1 MSNKELNNFIYE
13 DDYLRYESYLK
24 GFSKEKFDEFD
35 AIAEKVGL
43 DSKIKDLMDS
53 QIVNETENQAA
64 LHHEYR
70 EMYKWDSDEALPD
83 NFMSSSKNYD
93 FGNPSDGIDFY
104 DNIEAELRKDDDE
117 VNIISI
123 GIGGSFEGP
132 RLMLESNTYT
142 NRYHKRFEGLNF
154 HFLTGPD
161 PDEFKMKVSHLN
173 PSKTFFIVF
182 SKSFKTIETLE
193 MLKIAIKWSGD
204 MNKFLALTSN
214 NDGPKQY
221 GISNIHTF
229 DKEIG
234 GRYSI
239 WLEDIESMFGGR
251 WTANGRLFT
260 GGGAMADYQLLSNKK
275 YFDFVKYLSFSDIW
289 MNNFNGKHTR
299 VILSYIWNL
308 RSLPDYFQQLEMESL
323 GKPNNSS
330 SRFKKT
336 GQIIFGGYGP
346 KAEHSYLQL
355 LHQGTQDICAD
366 IITCNNYESDIEYA
380 KAVTQAKLLSEGAEG
395 LPHNE
400 KINGNVPVNL
410 FFIKKNKELK
420 EGWDLV
426 SEKTLGYLIATWE
439 HRTFITATMLGIN
452 PFDQFGVNAGKKYT
466 LARKFIKDSS

>member
-1 MSNKELNNFIYE
+1 MSKKELNSFIYE
-13 DDYLRYESYLK
+13 DEYLRYESFLK
-24 GFSKEKFDEFD
+24 SFSKEKFDEFD

-43 DSKIKDLMDS
+43 DSRIKDLLNS
-53 QIVNETENQAA
+53 KIVNETENQAA

-70 EMYKWDSDEALPD
+70 EMYKWDRDGALPD

-93 FGNPSDGIDFY
+93 FGNPSDGVDFY
-104 DNIEAELRKDDDE
+104 NNIDAELCKDGD

-142 NRYHKRFEGLNF
+142 NRYHQRFKGLNF
-154 HFLTGPD
+154 YFLTGPD
-161 PDEFKMKVSHLN
+161 PNEFKMKVSDLD

-204 MNKFLALTSN
+204 MSKFLALTSN

-251 WTANGRLFT
+251 WTGNGRLLT
-260 GGGAMADYQLLSNKK
+260 GGGSSADSQLLSNKE

-289 MNNFNGKHTR
+289 MNNYNEKHTR

-323 GKPNNSS
+323 GKPNNPSS
-330 SRFKKT
+330 EFKKT

-355 LHQGTQDICAD
+355 LHQGTQHICAD
-366 IITCNNYESDIEYA
+366 IIACNNDENDMEYV

-395 LPHNE
+395 LPQNE

-410 FFIKKNKELK
+410 FFIKKNKKSK
-420 EGWDLV
+420 EGSDFV